1 MGAVIV
7 KCPCCKGT
15 GTLDDKVGVKLSPM
29 QQRIYELLCR
39 ASINAPALVERLY
52 ASRIDGGPDHALK
65 SVHVQIYLMNKRLAH
80 AGKKIISTTGGGP
93 DSTYRI
99 IDVV

>member
-39 ASINAPALVERLY
+39 ASINASSHIAPSSFWCTSITKMA
-52 ASRIDGGPDHALK
+52 K
-65 SVHVQIYLMNKRLAH
+65 
-80 AGKKIISTTGGGP
+80 
-93 DSTYRI
+93 
-99 IDVV
+99 